1 MKTTAKSVQRIEG
14 LESLAD
20 GIYEGRWENNV
31 VRFAVGTSQ
40 YEATTVPVVRGPS
53 LQVKV
58 LVATGVVTVLTLEPT
73 GSNKAGA
80 I

>member
-31 VRFAVGTSQ
+31 VRFAISTSKF
-40 YEATTVPVVRGPS
+40 EATTIPVVRGPS

-58 LVATGVVTVLTLEPT
+58 LVEAGVVTVLTLDPT
-73 GSNKAGA
+73 GSKKVGTL
-80 I
+80 